1 MNKKQILQVSLAGII
16 GFVIY
21 VAVSILSGE
30 IERWKK
36 LIIFSVTYAILLP
49 LVRYIKKYRKRSLLQ
64 QRRTKVC
71 RPGGTRKDCAAK

>member
-1 MNKKQILQVSLAGII
+1 MNKKKILEASLAGII

-36 LIIFSVTYAILLP
+36 LIIFSVTYAIFLP
-49 LVRYIKKYRKRSLLQ
+49 LVRYIKKYRKR
-64 QRRTKVC
+64 K
-71 RPGGTRKDCAAK
+71 

>member
-49 LVRYIKKYRKRSLLQ
+49 LVHYIIKMNRKR
-64 QRRTKVC
+64 K
-71 RPGGTRKDCAAK
+71 

>member
-1 MNKKQILQVSLAGII
+1 MSMNKKQILQASLVGII

-21 VAVSILSGE
+21 VAVSVLSGE

-49 LVRYIKKYRKRSLLQ
+49 LVHYIIRMNRKR
-64 QRRTKVC
+64 K
-71 RPGGTRKDCAAK
+71 

>member
-49 LVRYIKKYRKRSLLQ
+49 LVRYIKSIENENENNEILETRLCDACSFLPRLLQ
-64 QRRTKVC
+64 
-71 RPGGTRKDCAAK
+71 

>member
-1 MNKKQILQVSLAGII
+1 MNKKQILQASLAGII

-21 VAVSILSGE
+21 VAVSVLSGE

-49 LVRYIKKYRKRSLLQ
+49 LVRYIKKYRKQ
-64 QRRTKVC
+64 K
-71 RPGGTRKDCAAK
+71 

>member
-21 VAVSILSGE
+21 VAVSILMSGE

-49 LVRYIKKYRKRSLLQ
+49 LVRYIKKYRKQ
-64 QRRTKVC
+64 K
-71 RPGGTRKDCAAK
+71 

>member
-36 LIIFSVTYAILLP
+36 FIIFSVTYAILLL
-49 LVRYIKKYRKRSLLQ
+49 LVRYIKKYRKR
-64 QRRTKVC
+64 K
-71 RPGGTRKDCAAK
+71 

>member
-21 VAVSILSGE
+21 VVVSILSGE

-49 LVRYIKKYRKRSLLQ
+49 LVRYIIKYRKR
-64 QRRTKVC
+64 K
-71 RPGGTRKDCAAK
+71 

>member
-49 LVRYIKKYRKRSLLQ
+49 LIRYIKKYRKR
-64 QRRTKVC
+64 K
-71 RPGGTRKDCAAK
+71 

>member
-30 IERWKK
+30 IERHLFCHLCYTSPACTLYKK
-36 LIIFSVTYAILLP
+36 V
-49 LVRYIKKYRKRSLLQ
+49 
-64 QRRTKVC
+64 
-71 RPGGTRKDCAAK
+71 

>member
-1 MNKKQILQVSLAGII
+1 MSMNKKQILQACLAGII

-21 VAVSILSGE
+21 VAVSVLSGE

-49 LVRYIKKYRKRSLLQ
+49 LVHYIIKMNRKR
-64 QRRTKVC
+64 K
-71 RPGGTRKDCAAK
+71 

>member
-1 MNKKQILQVSLAGII
+1 MNKKKILEASLAGII

-36 LIIFSVTYAILLP
+36 LP
-49 LVRYIKKYRKRSLLQ
+49 LVRYIKKYRKR
-64 QRRTKVC
+64 K
-71 RPGGTRKDCAAK
+71 